1 MGEEDEFGSSGLI
14 KTDSTLVGHQ
24 EEMCKSEPAMWFR
37 NLKEVRGGGRGSFR
51 SHRAQEVL
59 EIKQVDE
66 VRGAG
71 AEKGALPHHPP
82 TGNRGR
88 ETEKG

>member
-37 NLKEVRGGGRGSFR
+37 NLKEVQGGGAALGVTGHKRCLR
-51 SHRAQEVL
+51 SSKWMR
-59 EIKQVDE
+59 
-66 VRGAG
+66 
-71 AEKGALPHHPP
+71 
-82 TGNRGR
+82 
-88 ETEKG
+88 

>member
-37 NLKEVRGGGRGSFR
+37 NLKEVRGGGGGEG
-51 SHRAQEVL
+51 QL
-59 EIKQVDE
+59 
-66 VRGAG
+66 
-71 AEKGALPHHPP
+71 
-82 TGNRGR
+82 
-88 ETEKG
+88 